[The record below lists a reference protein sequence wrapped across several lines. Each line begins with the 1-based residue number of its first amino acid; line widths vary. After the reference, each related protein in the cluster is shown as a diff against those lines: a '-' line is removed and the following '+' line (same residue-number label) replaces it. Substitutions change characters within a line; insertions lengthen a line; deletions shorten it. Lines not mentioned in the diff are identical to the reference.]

1 MQLLE
6 ICVSLNQ
13 HPGYRQNVKCNI
25 LQMKPNETNIIYL
38 IESQGDLNDD
48 ISENVSL
55 TNPFL

>member
-1 MQLLE
+1 
-6 ICVSLNQ
+6 
-13 HPGYRQNVKCNI
+13 
-25 LQMKPNETNIIYL
+25 MKPNETNIIYL